1 MELRDALRTTG
12 SIRRFTDQPVEDAWL
27 TEILDDARFAP
38 SGGNRQAWR
47 VIVVK
52 DPAIRAAV
60 ADAYLDAWHD
70 YVAQLLA
77 GRSPFTPLAT
87 DGDRNAAR
95 EQRGAAIA
103 VSQPDGFAET
113 LATVPVM
120 LVVLA
125 DLKALA
131 ATDRDLERY
140 HFVGGASIYPFV
152 WSVLLAARDRGLGG
166 VLTTVAIANEPKL
179 RVALGVPDDFAVAT
193 VVALGHPDVRH
204 TSLTRR
210 PVEAFT
216 SLDRFDGAAFS

>member
-1 MELRDALRTTG
+1 MELRDALRSTG
-12 SIRRFTDQPVEDAWL
+12 SIRHFREQPVDDALL
-27 TEILDDARFAP
+27 TELLDDARFAP

-52 DPAIRAAV
+52 DPVTRQVV

-77 GRSPFTPLAT
+77 GRSPFSPLAT
-87 DGDRNAAR
+87 EDDRTAAS
-95 EQRGAAIA
+95 EQRDAAMA
-103 VSQPDGFAET
+103 ASRPDGFPET

-125 DLKALA
+125 DLKVLA

-140 HFVGGASIYPFV
+140 QLVGGASIYPFV
-152 WSVLLAARDRGLGG
+152 WSLLLAAHDHGLGG
-166 VLTTVAIANEPKL
+166 VLTTVATANEPAL
-179 RVALGVPDDFAVAT
+179 RNVLGVPDDFAVAT
-193 VVALGHPDVRH
+193 VVALGYPDVRR
-204 TSLTRR
+204 TKLTRR

-216 SLDRFDGAAFS
+216 TVDRFDGAAFT